1 MYTNCD
7 AAAVLCSSI
16 LVTFMFRKLYVLDF
30 EKKEENGDWPIIRH
44 NTNFMYPPEI
54 CFKCI
59 QYQYIFGN
67 IICIN
72 LPRKTKKIKYGKA
85 EK

>member
-30 EKKEENGDWPIIRH
+30 EKKEENGD
-44 NTNFMYPPEI
+44 
-54 CFKCI
+54 
-59 QYQYIFGN
+59 
-67 IICIN
+67 
-72 LPRKTKKIKYGKA
+72 
-85 EK
+85 